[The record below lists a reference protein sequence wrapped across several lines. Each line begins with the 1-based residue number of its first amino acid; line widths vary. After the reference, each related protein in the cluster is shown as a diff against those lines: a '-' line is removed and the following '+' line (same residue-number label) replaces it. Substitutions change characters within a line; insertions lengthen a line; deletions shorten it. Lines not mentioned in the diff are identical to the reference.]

1 MPRGAV
7 GNQGASL
14 LHFLSQREFGL
25 RGRTPGEET
34 LKRSIIAA
42 LITAAA
48 PFALAQ
54 SPEEPAVVV
63 TATRFPES
71 RLEAPIGMTVITARQ
86 IAESAAK
93 TLPELLS
100 REAGILTR
108 DNTGSPDWQIDMRGF
123 GITGDQNTLVL
134 LDGQRLNENELVSVR
149 WSAIPIESI
158 ERIEIMRGSGSVL
171 YGGGATGGTIN
182 IITKTP
188 QPDASGAS
196 AGASVG
202 TYGTREFRG
211 GATVTGE
218 HTGLTLYAND
228 YVSDNYRFNNRIE
241 QRNVEGTLR
250 WFEREGSVAFK
261 FGLDN
266 QNLRLPGA
274 RTAEQLQSDP
284 RGTSTPGDFSTR
296 DGARATLAVSHDL
309 GFGEFA
315 TELGYRD
322 SVRTSLFKDYSGFGA
337 DTYTETRTST
347 WSFTPRLKIPYGAL
361 GFRHSLV
368 VGIDADDW
376 GYDSRK
382 ATSRDTLGNPTA
394 RVFATQRNEAIY
406 VQQNTAIGEDT
417 KLTLGAR
424 EHRVTTTARDVVNP
438 AAYASGSKT
447 STPHAWD
454 IALRQN
460 LTRTTAVYGRVGES
474 FRIATVDEVYNQF
487 GGPSFDAIVTLLE
500 PQTSREHEI
509 GLEYRVSDLRIRAS
523 AFLID
528 LKNEIYF
535 FAPTFS
541 NINLPPTRRKGV
553 ELDASLR
560 ASPILSLFGNV
571 SATQA
576 RFRDGQIGGVDV
588 SGNTIPLV
596 PRNAANAGF
605 SWLLFEGTRLNGV
618 ARYVGRQYYDN
629 DQTNSFP
636 DRMPAYVTVDLKVT
650 HVLRNLSLSLGVNNI
665 LNKQY
670 YSYAIRNGA
679 GTSFNAYPQPDQ
691 TLLASAEYR
700 F

>member
-1 MPRGAV
+1 MPR
-7 GNQGASL
+7 
-14 LHFLSQREFGL
+14 
-25 RGRTPGEET
+25 EET

-42 LITAAA
+42 LVAAAA
-48 PFALAQ
+48 PFVFAQ
-54 SPEEPAVVV
+54 TPEEPAVVI

-71 RLEAPIGMTVITARQ
+71 RLEAPIGMTVITAQQ

-100 REAGILTR
+100 SEAGIVSR

-188 QPDASGAS
+188 QLSASGVS

-202 TYGTREFRG
+202 TYGTREFRTA
-211 GATVTGE
+211 ATAAAE
-218 HTGLTLYAND
+218 QFGLTLHAND
-228 YVSDNYRFNNRIE
+228 YASDNYRFNNRIE

-250 WFEREGSVAFK
+250 WSGREGTAALK

-266 QNLRLPGA
+266 QDLRLPGA
-274 RTAEQLQSDP
+274 RTAAQLQSDP
-284 RGTSTPGDFSTR
+284 RGTDTPGDFSTR
-296 DGARATLAVSHDL
+296 DGARATLAVSRNL

-315 TELGYRD
+315 AELGYRE
-322 SVRTSLFKDYSGFGA
+322 SVRTSLFKDYSGFGTDA
-337 DTYTETRTST
+337 YTDTRTST
-347 WSFTPRLKIPYGAL
+347 WSLTPRLKIPYEAL

-368 VGIDADDW
+368 VGIDVDDW
-376 GYDSRK
+376 DYDSQK

-394 RVFATQRNEAIY
+394 RVFATQRNEGIY
-406 VQQNTAIGEDT
+406 IQQNTAIGEDT

-424 EHRVTTTARDVVNP
+424 EQRVTTTARDVVNP

-447 STPHAWD
+447 STPYAWD
-454 IALRQN
+454 VALRQN
-460 LTRTTAVYGRVGES
+460 LTRTSAVYGRVRES
-474 FRIATVDEVYNQF
+474 FRIATVDEVYNPF
-487 GGPSFDAIVTLLE
+487 GGGPPLFDSAVALLE

-509 GLEYRVSDLRIRAS
+509 GFEYRVSDLHIRAS
-523 AFLID
+523 AFLTD

-535 FAPTFS
+535 FFPTFS

-553 ELDASLR
+553 EIDASLR
-560 ASPILSLFGNV
+560 ASPILSFFGNV
-571 SATQA
+571 SVTQA

-636 DRMPAYVTVDLKVT
+636 DRMPAYVTVDIKVT
-650 HVLRNLSLSLGVNNI
+650 HVQRDLSLSLAVNNI

-670 YSYAIRNGA
+670 YNYAIRNNA

>member
-1 MPRGAV
+1 MPR
-7 GNQGASL
+7 
-14 LHFLSQREFGL
+14 
-25 RGRTPGEET
+25 EET
-34 LKRSIIAA
+34 LKPSIIAA
-42 LITAAA
+42 LIAAAA

-86 IAESAAK
+86 IAESTAK

-100 REAGILTR
+100 REAGIVTR
-108 DNTGSPDWQIDMRGF
+108 DNTGSPDWQVDMRGF

-134 LDGQRLNENELVSVR
+134 LDGQRLNENEIVSVR
-149 WSAIPIESI
+149 WSAVPIESI
-158 ERIEIMRGSGSVL
+158 ERIEVLRGSGSVL

-182 IITKTP
+182 IITKAP
-188 QPDASGAS
+188 QPGSRGAS
-196 AGASVG
+196 AGASAG
-202 TYGTREFRG
+202 TYRTREFRG
-211 GATVTGE
+211 GVAFAGE
-218 HTGLTLYAND
+218 QTGLTLHAND
-228 YVSDNYRFNNRIE
+228 YASDNYRFNNRIE
-241 QRNVEGTLR
+241 QRNVEGDLR
-250 WFEREGSVAFK
+250 WFGQKKSAAFK

-284 RGTSTPGDFSTR
+284 RGASTPGDFSTR
-296 DGARATLAVSHDL
+296 DGARGTLAVTYDL
-309 GFGEFA
+309 GFGELA

-322 SVRTSLFKDYSGFGA
+322 SVRTSLLKDYTGLGFP
-337 DTYTETRTST
+337 DTYTDTRTST
-347 WSFTPRLKIPYGAL
+347 WSLTPRLKIPYEAL
-361 GFRHSLV
+361 GFRHNLV

-376 GYDSRK
+376 DYDSRK

-394 RVFATQRNEAIY
+394 RVFATQRNEAFY

-424 EHRVTTTARDVVNP
+424 EQRVTTTAKDVVNP

-447 STPHAWD
+447 STPRAWD

-460 LTRTTAVYGRVGES
+460 LTPTTAVYGRMGQS
-474 FRIATVDEVYNQF
+474 FRIATVDEVYSQF

-500 PQTSREHEI
+500 PQTSREQEV
-509 GLEYRVSDLRIRAS
+509 GLEYRVNDLRFRAS
-523 AFLID
+523 AFRMD
-528 LKNEIYF
+528 LDNEIYF
-535 FAPTFS
+535 FFPTFS
-541 NINLPPTRRKGV
+541 NINLPPTRREGV

-560 ASPILSLFGNV
+560 AGPTLFFFGNV
-571 SATQA
+571 SATRA
-576 RFRDGQIGGVDV
+576 RFRDGNIGGVDV

-605 SWLLFEGTRLNGV
+605 SLQLLEGTRLNGV

-636 DRMPAYVTVDLKVT
+636 DRMPAYATTDLKLT
-650 HVLRNLSLSLGVNNI
+650 HIVRNLSLSAAVNNL
-665 LNKQY
+665 LNKHY
-670 YSYAIRNGA
+670 YSYAIRNSA
-679 GTSFNAYPQPDQ
+679 GTSFNAYPQPGR

>member
-1 MPRGAV
+1 
-7 GNQGASL
+7 
-14 LHFLSQREFGL
+14 
-25 RGRTPGEET
+25 

-42 LITAAA
+42 LVAAAA
-48 PFALAQ
+48 PLALAQ
-54 SPEEPAVVV
+54 SPEEPAVIV

-71 RLEAPIGMTVITARQ
+71 SLDAPIGMTVITAQQ
-86 IAESAAK
+86 IAETTAK

-100 REAGILTR
+100 QEAGIVTR

-134 LDGQRLNENELVSVR
+134 LDGQRMNENEIVSVR

-158 ERIEIMRGSGSVL
+158 ERIEILRGSGSVL

-182 IITKTP
+182 IITKAP
-188 QPDASGAS
+188 QPGASGAS
-196 AGASVG
+196 AGASAG
-202 TYGTREFRG
+202 NYGTREFRG
-211 GATVTGE
+211 GVTVAGE
-218 HTGLTLYAND
+218 QTGLTLHAND
-228 YVSDNYRFNNRIE
+228 YASDNYRLNNRIE
-241 QRNVEGTLR
+241 QKNVEGDLR
-250 WFEREGSVAFK
+250 WFGPKGSAAFK

-284 RGTSTPGDFSTR
+284 RGASTPDDFSTR
-296 DGARATLAVSHDL
+296 DGARATLAVSRDL

-322 SVRTSLFKDYSGFGA
+322 SARTSLFKES
-337 DTYTETRTST
+337 DTYTDTRTST
-347 WSFTPRLKIPYGAL
+347 WSLTPRLKIPYDAL
-361 GFRHSLV
+361 GFHHSLV
-368 VGIDADDW
+368 VGVDADDW
-376 GYDSRK
+376 DYDSQK

-394 RVFATQRNEAIY
+394 RVFATQRNEALY
-406 VQQNTAIGEDT
+406 VQQNTAISEDT

-424 EHRVTTTARDVVNP
+424 EQRVTTTARDVVNP

-447 STPHAWD
+447 STPRAWD
-454 IALRQN
+454 LALRQN

-487 GGPSFDAIVTLLE
+487 GGGPPLFDSVVTLLE

-509 GLEYRVSDLRIRAS
+509 GLEYRVSDLRLRAS
-523 AFLID
+523 AFLSD

-553 ELDASLR
+553 ELDVSLR
-560 ASPILSLFGNV
+560 ASPSLSLFANA

-576 RFRDGQIGGVDV
+576 RFREGNIGGVDV

-596 PRNAANAGF
+596 PRNAANAGV
-605 SWLLFEGTRLNGV
+605 SWQAFEGTRLNGV

-636 DRMPAYVTVDLKVT
+636 DRMPAYATADLKLT
-650 HVLRNLSLSLGVNNI
+650 HIVRGLSLSAAVNN
-665 LNKQY
+665 LLDKHY

-679 GTSFNAYPQPDQ
+679 GTSFNVYPQPGR
-691 TLLASAEYR
+691 TFLASAEYR